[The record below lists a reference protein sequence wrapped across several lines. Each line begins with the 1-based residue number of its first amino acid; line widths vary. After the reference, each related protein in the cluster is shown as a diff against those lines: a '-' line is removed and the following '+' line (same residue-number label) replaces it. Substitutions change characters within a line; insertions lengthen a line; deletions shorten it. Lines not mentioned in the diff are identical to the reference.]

1 MSAEHPT
8 PWHIVGQT
16 IRDAQGYVVVSALNP
31 CGMETR
37 RQIVAAVNSASLA
50 GGAMEKP
57 QTESP
62 NAGASGTGEYVPRA
76 AGVETVGRPN
86 AVSHGVSLSG
96 CSTARHGACRVSGGG
111 KPGGCA
117 NSPIAIDLGS
127 GASRSGESRC
137 DRGPA
142 RDATDTFHDG
152 VEA

>member
-1 MSAEHPT
+1 MAENPT
-8 PWHIVGQT
+8 PWHLVGQT
-16 IRDAQGYVVVSALNP
+16 IRDAAGYVVVSALNP
-31 CGMETR
+31 CGMATR
-37 RQIVAAVNSASLA
+37 QLIVDAVNSSSLV

-76 AGVETVGRPN
+76 AEVETVGRPH

-111 KPGGCA
+111 KPGRCA
-117 NSPIAIDLGS
+117 NSAGAIDLGS

-137 DRGPA
+137 DRGLA
-142 RDATDTFHDG
+142 RDATDTLHDG
-152 VEA
+152 VCA